1 MDFSLT
7 KEQEMLRKLSAQFA
21 LEELEP
27 IAAQIDEE
35 HRFPVES
42 FEKMAKLGFTGIG
55 VPEQY
60 GGTGGGM
67 MEKVIAVEEFAKK
80 CMASAATL
88 SIHLIAP
95 HAILAYGTEEQ
106 KQKYLPRLTKGG
118 ELGAFALT
126 EPNAGSDAAGVKTTA
141 VYDEATDEYIL
152 NGTKCF
158 ITGGARAGVLVVFAL
173 TDPKAKTKGISA
185 FIIEKGMPG
194 FSSGKIESKMGL
206 AGSETAELVFEDCR
220 VPAANM
226 LGKINKGFK
235 IAMASLD
242 AARVGVGA
250 QGLGVAEEGIDL
262 AVKYTHERVQFGKPI
277 AALQGIQWYIADM
290 AMKTEAAKALL
301 YMTASLAD
309 AGKPFTKEAA
319 MCKLFAAENAR
330 FVTNLALQI
339 HGGYGYMKDYPLERM
354 YRDAKITEIYEGTS
368 EIHKVV
374 IARAVMNK

>member
-67 MEKVIAVEEFAKK
+67 LEKVIAVEEFAKK

-95 HAILAYGTEEQ
+95 HAILAFGTEEQ

-141 VYDEATDEYIL
+141 VYDEKTDEYIL

-235 IAMASLD
+235 IAMQSLD

-250 QGLGVAEEGIDL
+250 QGLGVAEEAIEM

-309 AGKPFTKEAA
+309 SGKPFTKEAA